1 MTIRIKLWLIIGLAI
16 SALLIVAGTIL
27 FSKHDRM
34 LEDRKRATRV
44 AVETAWGIMESL
56 DKAAQQGDITLAEA
70 KKQAIHQI
78 KFMRYDE
85 KEYFWLNDMHP
96 NMVMHP
102 TKPEFDGKDISQFK
116 DPNGKMFFSEMVETV
131 KANNGQGFVDY
142 EWPRPD
148 SKTPVPKISFVKSYE
163 PWGWVVG
170 SGVYIDDIDE
180 AIRHDVMKLGGFVL
194 FIALVIG
201 TIATLLARSI
211 SKKLANAVALAE
223 SVSNGKFDNKIQN
236 EGSDEISDL
245 LGSLDKMQQNLLAKQ
260 EAEKI
265 ASEEMARLKCVL
277 DDVGVCVRVADT
289 EGKIIYI
296 NHAMRDT
303 LRKYESIVQ
312 KEIPAFSADK
322 FVGGSVGILYSD
334 PKAAVERMRSLNET
348 VKTEFKFGGRV
359 FEVLATPVFSQT
371 GTRLGSVAQW
381 IDRTDQIRSERELA
395 EIVHAA
401 SLGDFEHRIPLEGKD
416 GLTLQLAQS
425 MNDLM
430 ATTSASLSEI
440 VRVLSELAQGNL
452 TETVQ
457 GNYQGVF
464 GKLKEDANATITQ
477 LTEIISNIKEVG
489 DTIRAEAQDIA
500 SGNND
505 LSHRTEDQA
514 ANLQETAASM
524 EELSVAV
531 KQNMDNA
538 QNANH
543 LAQGAAGTAS
553 KGVAVVSNVV
563 DTMSSIKESSHK
575 IVDIISVI
583 DDIAFQTNILALNA
597 AVEAARAGESGKGF
611 AVVAVEVRNLA
622 QRAASAAGEIK
633 RLISDS
639 VDRISS
645 GSKQVEEAG
654 FTMQEIVNSIHE
666 VTELMTS
673 IATASIQQNSGIE
686 QVHNAIVQ
694 MDNVTQQNATLVEQ
708 AASST
713 QLLSQQTENLASEMA
728 RFKIKRFS

>member
-1 MTIRIKLWLIIGLAI
+1 MTIRTKLWLIIGLAI

-27 FSKHDRM
+27 LSKHDRM

-56 DKAAQQGDITLAEA
+56 DKSAQQGDMSLEEA
-70 KKQAIHQI
+70 KRQAIHQI

-85 KEYFWLNDMHP
+85 KEYFWINDMHP

-102 TKPEFDGKDISQFK
+102 TKPEMDGKDISQFK
-116 DPNGKMFFSEMVETV
+116 DPNGKMFFSEMVKAV
-131 KANNGQGFVDY
+131 KANGQGFVDY
-142 EWPRPD
+142 EFARPN
-148 SKTPVPKISFVKSYE
+148 SKNPAPKISFVKGYT
-163 PWGWVVG
+163 PWDWMVG

-180 AIRHDVMKLGGFVL
+180 AIRHDAMRLGGFVL
-194 FIALVIG
+194 FIALTIGAVATVI
-201 TIATLLARSI
+201 ARGI
-211 SKKLANAVALAE
+211 SKNLGSAVALAQ
-223 SVSNGKFDNKIQN
+223 SVSSGKFDNQIQIT
-236 EGSDEISDL
+236 GKDEVSNL
-245 LGSLDKMQQNLLAKQ
+245 LISLDKMQHNLNERQ
-260 EAEKI
+260 EAEKR
-265 ASEEMARLKCVL
+265 AAHEMARLKCVL
-277 DDVGVCVRVADT
+277 DDVSVCVRVADT
-289 EGKIIYI
+289 QGKIIYVNKI
-296 NHAMRDT
+296 MLET
-303 LRKYESIVQ
+303 LKKYEHDFQRDLPNFKVDGIVGSSIGVFY
-312 KEIPAFSADK
+312 E
-322 FVGGSVGILYSD
+322 D
-334 PKAAVERMRSLNET
+334 PQAAIERMRTMTQTLQT
-348 VKTEFKFGGRV
+348 QLKLGGRQ
-359 FEVLATPVFSQT
+359 FEVVTTPVFSEN
-371 GTRLGSVAQW
+371 GERLGSVAQW
-381 IDRTDQIRSERELA
+381 LDRTDQIRSEQELA
-395 EIVHAA
+395 EILHAA
-401 SLGDFEHRIPLEGKD
+401 SLGDFEHRIPLEGKQ

-430 ATTSASLSEI
+430 ATTSASLAEI
-440 VRVLSELAQGNL
+440 VRVLSGLAQGNL

-477 LTEIISNIKEVG
+477 LTDIISNIKEVG
-489 DTIRAEAQDIA
+489 NTIRAEAQDIA
-500 SGNND
+500 SGNDD

-524 EELSVAV
+524 EELSTAV

-538 QNANH
+538 QNANQ
-543 LAQGAAGTAS
+543 LAQGAASTAS
-553 KGVAVVSNVV
+553 KGVAVVGNVV
-563 DTMSSIKESSHK
+563 DTMLSIRESSHK

-654 FTMQEIVNSIHE
+654 ATMQEIVNSIHE
-666 VTELMTS
+666 VTELMTN
-673 IATASIQQNSGIE
+673 IATASIQQNAGIE

-694 MDNVTQQNATLVEQ
+694 MDNVTQQNASLVEQ
-708 AASST
+708 AATST
-713 QLLSQQTENLASEMA
+713 QLLSKQTENLASEMA
-728 RFKIKRFS
+728 RFKTARF

>member
-1 MTIRIKLWLIIGLAI
+1 MTIRTKLWLIIGLAI

-56 DKAAQQGDITLAEA
+56 DKAAQQGDITLEEA

-116 DPNGKMFFSEMVETV
+116 DPNGKMFFSEMVATV
-131 KANNGQGFVDY
+131 KTNGGQGFVDY
-142 EWPRPD
+142 EWPRPN
-148 SKTPVPKISFVKSYE
+148 SKTPVPKISFVKSYQ
-163 PWGWVVG
+163 PWGWMVG

-180 AIRHDVMKLGGFVL
+180 AIRHDVMNLGGFVL
-194 FIALVIG
+194 FIALIIGAVATVI
-201 TIATLLARSI
+201 ARGI
-211 SKKLANAVALAE
+211 SQNLSRAVALAQ
-223 SVSNGKFDNKIQN
+223 SVSSGKFDNQIQII
-236 EGSDEISDL
+236 GKDEVSKL
-245 LGSLDKMQQNLLAKQ
+245 LISLDKMQHNLHERH
-260 EAEKI
+260 EAEQR
-265 ASEEMARLKCVL
+265 AAHEMARLKCVL
-277 DDVGVCVRVADT
+277 DDVSVCVRVADT
-289 EGKIIYI
+289 QGKIIYVNKI
-296 NHAMRDT
+296 MLET
-303 LRKYESIVQ
+303 LKKYERDFQRDLPNFKVDGIV
-312 KEIPAFSADK
+312 
-322 FVGGSVGILYSD
+322 GSNIGIFYED
-334 PKAAVERMRSLNET
+334 PQAAIERMRTMTQTAQAQL
-348 VKTEFKFGGRV
+348 KLGGRQ
-359 FEVLATPVFSQT
+359 FEVITTPVFSEN
-371 GTRLGSVAQW
+371 GERLGSVAQW
-381 IDRTDQIRSERELA
+381 LDRTDQIRSEQELA

-401 SLGDFEHRIPLEGKD
+401 SLGDFEHRIPLEGKQ

-440 VRVLSELAQGNL
+440 VRVLSGLAQGNL
-452 TETVQ
+452 TENVQ

-464 GKLKEDANATITQ
+464 GKLKDDANATITQ
-477 LTEIISNIKEVG
+477 LTDIISNIKEVG
-489 DTIRAEAQDIA
+489 NTIRAEAKDIA
-500 SGNND
+500 SGNDD

-514 ANLQETAASM
+514 ASLQETAASM
-524 EELSVAV
+524 EELSTAV

-538 QNANH
+538 QNANQ
-543 LAQGAAGTAS
+543 LAQGAASTAS
-553 KGVAVVSNVV
+553 KGVEVVGNVV
-563 DTMSSIKESSHK
+563 ETMSSIKESSHK

-673 IATASIQQNSGIE
+673 IATASVQQNSGIE

-694 MDNVTQQNATLVEQ
+694 MDNVTQQNASLVEQ
-708 AASST
+708 AATST
-713 QLLSQQTENLASEMA
+713 QLLSRQTENLASEMA
-728 RFKIKRFS
+728 RFKTKRF